1 MAIALAV
8 TPTAAY
14 AGGKGRNHRE
24 SQASGSSN
32 GQNVGAEVR
41 ISGVQTTVNGGSGSG
56 KTRSLT
62 PSESSWTPPAC
73 WYEPTVSPKELKETI
88 EALEKDK
95 GIFGMGGI
103 GQTFA
108 AAFKMIYQTD
118 KYEDYNMAKQGKGMF
133 WGAVIN
139 PARKDD
145 PAAMSCDRLPFWV
158 DDNKTPD
165 VPLAVSPKILAEYAY
180 DELPIPGTDI
190 SMSPDGTQTVNLS
203 TWIWADKSRF
213 KPVSVTASLP
223 HTSLSATTTATPV
236 SLKIEPGTGEAT
248 MHPTSGEC
256 PINADGSIGTPYT
269 DAQKKDTPPCGLT
282 YLRSSTKAGSYPLKA
297 TITWKISW
305 KSSAGEGG
313 DLPTGT
319 FDKTTNV
326 TVQEIQSINR

>member
-118 KYEDYNMAKQGKGMF
+118 KYE
-133 WGAVIN
+133 
-139 PARKDD
+139 
-145 PAAMSCDRLPFWV
+145 
-158 DDNKTPD
+158 
-165 VPLAVSPKILAEYAY
+165 
-180 DELPIPGTDI
+180 
-190 SMSPDGTQTVNLS
+190 
-203 TWIWADKSRF
+203 
-213 KPVSVTASLP
+213 
-223 HTSLSATTTATPV
+223 
-236 SLKIEPGTGEAT
+236 
-248 MHPTSGEC
+248 
-256 PINADGSIGTPYT
+256 
-269 DAQKKDTPPCGLT
+269 
-282 YLRSSTKAGSYPLKA
+282 
-297 TITWKISW
+297 
-305 KSSAGEGG
+305 
-313 DLPTGT
+313 
-319 FDKTTNV
+319 
-326 TVQEIQSINR
+326 